1 MGLHLLIVHF
11 DIIKYFMFIGG
22 DGKIC
27 VHITFDVV
35 GEALVQAHILG
46 VGRHLTPTNKVILSK
61 IGQHIYAYNSCSF
74 LSRLPRRDYAKVVSS
89 F

>member
-1 MGLHLLIVHF
+1 
-11 DIIKYFMFIGG
+11 MFIGG
-22 DGKIC
+22 DGKIR